1 MIRKFQKVDTKQ
13 VMQIWLNGNEEAH
26 PFIPKEY
33 WKSNFEM
40 VQKHLL
46 HAEVYVYED
55 AGTIYGFIGIQE
67 NYVAGIFVK
76 KEVRSTGIGKQ
87 LLDYVKAIHQAL
99 TLNVYQKNRR
109 AVEFYKREGFSII
122 LENIETDTGEIDY
135 TMHWHINKKQ

>member
-1 MIRKFQKVDTKQ
+1 
-13 VMQIWLNGNEEAH
+13 
-26 PFIPKEY
+26 
-33 WKSNFEM
+33 M